1 MVDEYFQLL
10 DSHGDQAVDEFL
22 RRFGTE
28 NLLALQ
34 GKTRELVPRPLS
46 EEGADWIDAHSE
58 LERKYPLS
66 VGLLAPDP
74 VNGVFDYNA
83 YLETIR
89 EGTRQS
95 LTPREMVALSNQFKG
110 RVAWEHLKSQVA
122 GRTDAQAALWLAGA
136 RQQLAE
142 DYPGFD
148 GYIPLKPRP
157 QVEVHI
163 AELERLVTDPDVQ
176 DLPATPGIRLYL
188 EARAAAQQMVDN
200 NSARLKG
207 SKGFTSSDSTV
218 WLRDWLRAAAEEIT
232 NVHPEFAPVW
242 TEVFSRE
249 LKED

>member
-1 MVDEYFQLL
+1 
-10 DSHGDQAVDEFL
+10 
-22 RRFGTE
+22 
-28 NLLALQ
+28 
-34 GKTRELVPRPLS
+34 
-46 EEGADWIDAHSE
+46 
-58 LERKYPLS
+58 
-66 VGLLAPDP
+66 
-74 VNGVFDYNA
+74 
-83 YLETIR
+83 
-89 EGTRQS
+89 
-95 LTPREMVALSNQFKG
+95 MVALSNQFKG

-157 QVEVHI
+157 QVEDHI

-200 NSARLKG
+200 NSNRLKG

-218 WLRDWLRAAAEEIT
+218 WIRDWLRAAAEEIT